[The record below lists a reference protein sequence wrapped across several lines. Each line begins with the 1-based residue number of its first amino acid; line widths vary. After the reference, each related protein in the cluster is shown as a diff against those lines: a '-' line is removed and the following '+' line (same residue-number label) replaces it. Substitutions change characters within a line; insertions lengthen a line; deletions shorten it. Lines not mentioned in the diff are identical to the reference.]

1 MIKKK
6 GNRLYVKWKGYN
18 NSFNSWI
25 DKKTSYKMSQYFPP
39 YRGHIADVKVRL
51 DLTNSATKT
60 DLKNLAHV
68 DPSNFS
74 LNTNLASLKTEADKL
89 NIDKLKVVPTDLSK
103 LSDIVKNDV
112 VKKTEYNSLKTK
124 VDNIDNTN
132 FVKKTKYEA
141 DGVNLENKI
150 NDIKIIIEIN
160 NLMSVVFF

>member
-25 DKKTSYKMSQYFPP
+25 DKKTSYKMSQYFPS